1 MIEKEAIL
9 KIQNSI
15 NYHSSRASYYY
26 SLYKKWRSKSCKW
39 YDAAC
44 KSKRAYYMS
53 KYYSSYSYHVGVR
66 STLYAA
72 RTVANAALA
81 AARAPLTAAQTNL
94 SNAQSLLAIAEA
106 EMATGIEALR
116 EAEEVLAG
124 YPAIDGSMTMIAT
137 IGIENGETWGEVEG
151 EWNGQPLTEG
161 YVNLGD
167 PGEAC
172 LVVPQVGTLCSSL

>member
-1 MIEKEAIL
+1 MPEIIKVCGITRPADAIAAAGAGATAVGMIFYRRSPRAVRVHEAAMISAVIPPGVA
-9 KIQNSI
+9 K
-15 NYHSSRASYYY
+15 
-26 SLYKKWRSKSCKW
+26 
-39 YDAAC
+39 
-44 KSKRAYYMS
+44 
-53 KYYSSYSYHVGVR
+53 VGVF
-66 STLYAA
+66 
-72 RTVANAALA
+72 VNEE
-81 AARAPLTAAQTNL
+81 PDQV
-94 SNAQSLLAIAEA
+94 LAIAEA
-106 EMATGIEALR
+106 EMATGIAALR